1 MAGKLIVIEGADSS
15 GKATQT
21 ALLVKCLKKKG
32 YDVETLDF
40 PQYDSFFG
48 KHVAKYLRGEYGTLD
63 QVHPE
68 LASMLYAFDRFS
80 QKEKLKKWLDNGS
93 VVVLNRYM
101 ESNMGHQGA
110 KFPDDEEK
118 MKFIEWLHELEMNQL
133 GIPHS
138 DLVLYLNMPAKVSRK
153 IIKNRAKKWY
163 LKDMG
168 KDIHEKNMAFQERSV
183 QIYLELCER
192 FPHWH
197 KITCTSEGKLLSRE
211 AIHERVWKIV
221 RKELLS

>member
-1 MAGKLIVIEGADSS
+1 MAGKLIIIEGADSS

-21 ALLVKCLKKKG
+21 ALLVEHLKKEGHK
-32 YDVETLDF
+32 VETLDF
-40 PQYDSFFG
+40 PQYKSFFG

-80 QKEKLKKWLDNGS
+80 QKEKLKKWLDKGS
-93 VVVLNRYM
+93 IVVLNRYM

-110 KFPDDEEK
+110 KFSDEEEK
-118 MKFIEWLHELEMNQL
+118 MQFIEWLNELEVNQL
-133 GIPHS
+133 GIPAS
-138 DLVLYLNMPAKVSRK
+138 DLVLYLNMPTSLSQK

-168 KDIHEKNMAFQERSV
+168 RDIHEKNKAFQERSV
-183 QIYLELCER
+183 QIYLELCEH

-197 KITCTSEGKLLSRE
+197 KITCSSEGKILSRE
-211 AIHERVWKIV
+211 EIHERVWKIV
-221 RKELLS
+221 RKEL